1 VIPLIRMRLT
11 GFLVSG
17 RVIAPAVAVL
27 AVLAV
32 LHGGG
37 TSPAA
42 SAYGYSATVLFPI
55 LAWSSKLV
63 LDTEPDVQ
71 RRLARISVGARA
83 EGVAGILA
91 AVLSG
96 LVVCVLAM
104 IVPIAIGAISF
115 SSLAGGLAAGALAH
129 LLALVAAVALGALAS
144 RAVTR
149 SIGKGVMVLVTGA
162 VLYIVLGLK
171 GSIAPWLVPPVLAT
185 ARALNGDT
193 LPDAARLGLLT
204 GWALCWSLLV
214 LAGYAWLRRRRA

>member
-1 VIPLIRMRLT
+1 MIALIRMRLT
-11 GFLVSG
+11 AFLVSG

-42 SAYGYSATVLFPI
+42 SAYGYSATVVFPV
-55 LAWSSKLV
+55 LAWNAKLV

-71 RRLARISVGARA
+71 RRLARISIGAGP
-83 EGVAGILA
+83 EGAAGLLA
-91 AVLSG
+91 AAIVG
-96 LVVCVLAM
+96 LAVCLLAM

-115 SSLAGGLAAGALAH
+115 SSLAGELVVGALAH
-129 LLALVAAVALGALAS
+129 LLSLVAAVALGALAS

-149 SIGKGVMVLVTGA
+149 SIGKGVIVLAAGA

-185 ARALNGDT
+185 ARALNGDA
-193 LPDAARLGLLT
+193 LPDPARLGLLT
-204 GWALCWSLLV
+204 AWALCWSLLV
-214 LAGYAWLRRRRA
+214 LAGYAWLRRGRA